1 MLNLFANN
9 TSMENHGNLE
19 LYMKLNHVMTMLNFP
34 LPQKHKLSLD
44 VERYTGFKN
53 VPENRCIR

>member
-1 MLNLFANN
+1 
-9 TSMENHGNLE
+9 MENHGNLE

-44 VERYTGFKN
+44 VERYTGFKS
-53 VPENRCIR
+53 VPENRRIR